1 MAIISRNNST
11 LHINFPKTIKNNVSD
26 CDAIY
31 IGKTKRTLTKRLNT
45 CNTRKIQIAALV
57 QHIEEFYLTINWFET
72 NIIVCEQDHAKR
84 LFLNSWVIN
93 KIT

>member
-45 CNTRKIQIAALV
+45 CNTPKNPNCSTCTSHRRILPHNKQTGSKLILLYV
-57 QHIEEFYLTINWFET
+57 
-72 NIIVCEQDHAKR
+72 
-84 LFLNSWVIN
+84 S
-93 KIT
+93 KITLRDCF